1 MCPIQLPLHR
11 QSSASLALLAL
22 KLLLVLLTTGCLVDN
37 RLTKER
43 PADSSLTLQVTVV
56 YYGVALLLHC
66 LVPAALPVKSI
77 QAQPRQPGQAS
88 REALY
93 SLGAH
98 AERPASVRAHSRE
111 LG

>member
-1 MCPIQLPLHR
+1 M
-11 QSSASLALLAL
+11 
-22 KLLLVLLTTGCLVDN
+22 
-37 RLTKER
+37 
-43 PADSSLTLQVTVV
+43 V

-66 LVPAALPVKSI
+66 VVPAALPVKSI

-98 AERPASVRAHSRE
+98 AERPAVSAHTAAS

>member
-1 MCPIQLPLHR
+1 MVFNCPCTGSLLQAWPRLHLGSGLSCWQR
-11 QSSASLALLAL
+11 CRHKRIAYTPWT
-22 KLLLVLLTTGCLVDN
+22 V
-37 RLTKER
+37 
-43 PADSSLTLQVTVV
+43 QVTVV

-98 AERPASVRAHSRE
+98 AKRPAQSRAPSRK